1 MAIQTCISFEQTMGC
16 RVSPPWAWAPPESA
30 TMPSPVGETAP
41 IQTSRTC
48 KRIKVTSMGPPG
60 SQGAHASSIELRPTS
75 DLDNEGPSLPSG
87 SQPQG
92 PEESDGDVSGPDTP
106 EAWQGLLPDLDVFGP
121 RARSASDAAVL
132 RRKGHLKEQDALI
145 EFILEMHKTHTA
157 LEVMQKMERWIR
169 EHRQLLQLIEGCV
182 VCQTPRR
189 SWLSR
194 MVPSIGSFFTPL
206 NLVDA
211 FLEYDTFFAL
221 SRRRYIPPN
230 FAEIRHVLNIAQVRE
245 SAKDL
250 RLITFDAD
258 GTLYAD
264 GMHME
269 HDNQMIR
276 HIIHLMRHKVHV
288 AIVTA
293 AGYPGEAQRFEQRL
307 KGLLTAFQQ
316 LRLPPEV
323 VCRYKRFHT
332 LSFPA
337 VQRCALEV
345 RLHDVWQPGDIQGV
359 LNSAQALLLES
370 AARLR
375 VPVQVVRKERAVG
388 VVPLAPTVYEV
399 LEEMAITVQ
408 EQLYDTPVPFLRFQ
422 WRQRRLCGH
431 REQVSGLG
439 GPQAMPGPSL
449 SSVMQVLHV
458 GDRFT
463 KSGNDATTRD
473 CCSILW
479 VANAEETSFF
489 INMLLSDIRV
499 LREQPYLE

>member
-16 RVSPPWAWAPPESA
+16 RVSPPCLS
-30 TMPSPVGETAP
+30 
-41 IQTSRTC
+41 QCLTSQSSLR
-48 KRIKVTSMGPPG
+48 KGPGPRLSQPQCPLQLERQPQFKPHALAKG

-169 EHRQLLQLIEGCV
+169 EHR
-182 VCQTPRR
+182 QTPRR

-323 VCRYKRFHT
+323 VCRFHVMGGECNY
-332 LSFPA
+332 L
-337 VQRCALEV
+337 LEV
-345 RLHDVWQPGDIQGV
+345 GPDWRLHFVEDARWKSDFMMSG
-359 LNSAQALLLES
+359 SQATSRGCSTLP
-370 AARLR
+370 RLFCWSL
-375 VPVQVVRKERAVG
+375 
-388 VVPLAPTVYEV
+388 PLAS
-399 LEEMAITVQ
+399 AS
-408 EQLYDTPVPFLRFQ
+408 
-422 WRQRRLCGH
+422 LC
-431 REQVSGLG
+431 R
-439 GPQAMPGPSL
+439 
-449 SSVMQVLHV
+449 
-458 GDRFT
+458 
-463 KSGNDATTRD
+463 
-473 CCSILW
+473 W
-479 VANAEETSFF
+479 
-489 INMLLSDIRV
+489 
-499 LREQPYLE
+499 